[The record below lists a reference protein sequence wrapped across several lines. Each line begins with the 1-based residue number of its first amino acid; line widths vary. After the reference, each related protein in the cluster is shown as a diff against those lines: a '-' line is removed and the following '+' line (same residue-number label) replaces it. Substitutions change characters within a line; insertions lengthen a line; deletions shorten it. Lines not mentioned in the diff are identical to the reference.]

1 MAEWMCDV
9 VTDDTYSDQ
18 LQVTCVMREIMADK
32 GDSEVKVLLQSADD
46 EVNLHFSRMV
56 NVVGKVDI
64 TQMTLLLSR
73 I

>member
-1 MAEWMCDV
+1 MAEMRCDV

-18 LQVTCVMREIMADK
+18 LQVTHVMREIMADR
-32 GDSEVKVLLQSADD
+32 GDGEVKALLLRA
-46 EVNLHFSRMV
+46 VNLHFSRMV

-64 TQMTLLLSR
+64 TQMLTLLLSR